1 MKKRTIYIRR
11 EKTIETVGNYRI
23 IKTITR
29 DRKKLYRA
37 FGKQDDGWTWS
48 TPLYNTYE
56 ECRQAVDEQI
66 RFDAMPR
73 TNAKCQPILEVSAD
87 MFPIESD
94 LEEGVY
100 HVY

>member
-1 MKKRTIYIRR
+1 MKKRTLYIRK

-23 IKTITR
+23 IKTIVR
-29 DRKKLYRA
+29 GRKKLYRA
-37 FGKQDDGWTWS
+37 TGQVGEWTWS

-66 RFDAMPR
+66 RCDAMPR
-73 TNAKCQPILEVSAD
+73 TNAKCEPILEVSAD

-94 LEEGVY
+94 LEKGVY